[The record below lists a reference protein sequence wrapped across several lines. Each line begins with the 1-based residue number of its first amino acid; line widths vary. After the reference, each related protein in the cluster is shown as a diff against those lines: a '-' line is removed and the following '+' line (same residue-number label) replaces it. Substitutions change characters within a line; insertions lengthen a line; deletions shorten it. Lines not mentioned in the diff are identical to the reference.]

1 MVRLRSNAAAEAP
14 DQGNG
19 DASLETIEVRLKE
32 AEEENTRLQRLAE
45 YRSMF
50 LSRLGHEL
58 RTPLTSILGF
68 AEILI
73 SQEELTDSQR
83 GFCERIQNSA
93 HQLSAILN
101 QLSDLTR
108 LEKGKCELVLEEL
121 SIDELLRDSC
131 TALSLQARKQAV
143 ELHHQTGSN
152 VSLIVSD
159 RVKLRQVVYNF
170 IVYAIARSPRD
181 AQVIVQ
187 AGENANGI
195 LITIAD
201 EGTPLAASANLGEL
215 DLSDNCSGY
224 SELGLALARQSV
236 ELLGASLTFENRA
249 SRGLLISILLPLAAV
264 EPPT

>member
-1 MVRLRSNAAAEAP
+1 MVQLRSDAP
-14 DQGNG
+14 ARAPEKGS
-19 DASLETIEVRLKE
+19 ARATSLETLEAVAAENARLR
-32 AEEENTRLQRLAE
+32 RLVE
-45 YRSMF
+45 HRSVF

-73 SQEELTDSQR
+73 SHGELTDAQR

-93 HQLSAILN
+93 QRLGAILN

-108 LEKGKCELVLEEL
+108 LENGKCELVCEEV
-121 SIDELLRDSC
+121 SVDELLRDSC
-131 TALSLQARKQAV
+131 TALAEDAKKQRVHLLNETSL
-143 ELHHQTGSN
+143 SPP
-152 VSLIVSD
+152 LIVSD
-159 RVKLRQVVYNF
+159 RVKLTQVVYNF
-170 IVYAIARSPRD
+170 IAYAIARSPRD

-187 AGENANGI
+187 AEGNTNGI

-201 EGTPLAASANLGEL
+201 EGTSLPRLADLSEL

-236 ELLGASLTFENRA
+236 EFLGARLTLENRE
-249 SRGLLISILLPLAAV
+249 SPGLLISILLPMAPV
-264 EPPT
+264 ETPT